1 MTDDVNNI
9 VTIEDKKINAMTDK
23 KALMEESEEELE
35 FDSGMISPLDKNIY
49 TKLFI
54 LPSEFRSIKR
64 RRGRR

>member
-35 FDSGMISPLDKNIY
+35 FDSGKISPLNKIIY
-49 TKLFI
+49 TTLFI
-54 LPSEFRSIKR
+54 
-64 RRGRR
+64 